1 MEHTTIINVDG
12 LDRIEFNYLIEAE
25 INEIVTINF
34 KTILILNKSKGYLD
48 NSILYIIQG
57 EELS

>member
-1 MEHTTIINVDG
+1 M
-12 LDRIEFNYLIEAE
+12 FNYLVEAE

-34 KTILILNKSKGYLD
+34 KTILILNKSKGYTG
-48 NSILYIIQG
+48 NAIMYIIQG